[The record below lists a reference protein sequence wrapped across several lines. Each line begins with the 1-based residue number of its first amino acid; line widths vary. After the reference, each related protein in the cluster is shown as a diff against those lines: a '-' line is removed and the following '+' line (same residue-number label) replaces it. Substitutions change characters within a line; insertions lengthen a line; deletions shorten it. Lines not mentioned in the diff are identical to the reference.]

1 MKKVSMKEKVK
12 QNKKEIVEVL
22 NEQVA
27 NGIEIVKKLNVDD
40 NVYGIVVT
48 NLLNAFK
55 AAEQMSAEIEF
66 DLEQEKLIK
75 DYNSKQK

>member
-66 DLEQEKLIK
+66 DLEQEKLTK